1 MWPHIGIQ
9 LEKKGLFKTH
19 EKACE
24 CHFSRVQLFVT
35 LRLQPTRFLCPWDSP
50 GKNTGVGFHALLA
63 GLFPSQGI
71 KPMSLTFNLHWQAG
85 SLPLEPPGKSR
96 VLSSRNHWSYHAY
109 IIYCNL
115 FQTSFRELVG
125 YNLSVNTY
133 TFVYVY

>member
-1 MWPHIGIQ
+1 MLLFLSQ
-9 LEKKGLFKTH
+9 VLEDCLVCACKVASVVSNSVQPYGLK
-19 EKACE
+19 
-24 CHFSRVQLFVT
+24 
-35 LRLQPTRFLCPWDSP
+35 PTRFLCPWDSP
-50 GKNTGVGFHALLA
+50 GKNTGVGFHALLP
-63 GLFPSQGI
+63 GIFPSQGI

-85 SLPLEPPGKSR
+85 SLSLESPGKSR

-109 IIYCNL
+109 VIYCNL